1 MLPIWGEEK
10 SQLVHWSVYDVPQEK
25 KIDEERKLS
34 KVAFDIL
41 EDQSKF
47 LQKTKQDFLARL
59 QYLKLQQEQDLIV
72 DWWQWGS
79 HR

>member
-1 MLPIWGEEK
+1 
-10 SQLVHWSVYDVPQEK
+10 VPQEK

-72 DWWQWGS
+72 D
-79 HR
+79 